1 MSERI
6 CQVDDFVRLTEET
19 ERLAKHVEDLRHRI
33 AATNAKRRPSSGALP
48 AQNGAVNSAPGE
60 APYGSL
66 PERPPHGPLSERPPH
81 GPLSERPPHGPL
93 SERPPHGPLSERPPH
108 GPLSE
113 RPCSSRTERPSG
125 SMERPQGALSERSHG
140 ATERP
145 RGSRAERPSGSM
157 ERPHHQATPVPER
170 TSCLASV
177 SRWLPPLSPARDA
190 VDSDAHEG
198 MSEAGRYCIISPRR
212 ERAPVR
218 PKPPKSDVA

>member
-33 AATNAKRRPSSGALP
+33 AATNAKRRPSSGTLP

-60 APYGSL
+60 APYGS
-66 PERPPHGPLSERPPH
+66 LSERPPH

-108 GPLSE
+108 EPLSE
-113 RPCSSRTERPSG
+113 RPS
-125 SMERPQGALSERSHG
+125 
-140 ATERP
+140 
-145 RGSRAERPSGSM
+145 GSRAERPSGSM
-157 ERPHHQATPVPER
+157 ERPHHPATPVPER

-177 SRWLPPLSPARDA
+177 SRWLPPLSPAQGA